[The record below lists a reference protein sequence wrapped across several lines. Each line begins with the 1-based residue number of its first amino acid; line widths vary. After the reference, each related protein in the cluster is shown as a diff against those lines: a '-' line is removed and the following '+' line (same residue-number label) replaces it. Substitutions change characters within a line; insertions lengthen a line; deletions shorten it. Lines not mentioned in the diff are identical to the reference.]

1 MLNSHVSRK
10 KFRSVRPYL
19 RRISWRGCNRNLP
32 QGSSR
37 ELYGYLH
44 CWTAEDDGDSRGCRS
59 FASRP
64 RSNVWPTYS
73 LVGFWEALAQWGH
86 FPLSKFLHLLWPRVW
101 VWAWVN
107 WNKHIQSTKGAINL
121 GCFAFSGNLWAL
133 LYFFLATCIEFSG
146 SEFAFDFCCTKAAE
160 TALQSCLRWCHVF
173 HAHQAFWM
181 AGSVFRTEVQ
191 FATAS
196 VTVSHVAGIGAVA
209 QGKES
214 FPAPEQAR
222 KPRLL
227 RIWYIS
233 RTHPR

>member
-19 RRISWRGCNRNLP
+19 RRISWRGCNRNSP

-64 RSNVWPTYS
+64 RSNVWPTYA

-121 GCFAFSGNLWAL
+121 GCFAFSGNLWGL
-133 LYFFLATCIEFSG
+133 LYFFLATCIEFLG
-146 SEFAFDFCCTKAAE
+146 SCF
-160 TALQSCLRWCHVF
+160 
-173 HAHQAFWM
+173 
-181 AGSVFRTEVQ
+181 
-191 FATAS
+191 
-196 VTVSHVAGIGAVA
+196 
-209 QGKES
+209 
-214 FPAPEQAR
+214 
-222 KPRLL
+222 RLL
-227 RIWYIS
+227 LY
-233 RTHPR
+233 